1 MREKFSNE
9 LSKLTDNIIQAVQ
22 KLKEKHLDELAK
34 LSKKS
39 KSKLQRTVDSIE
51 QRLQYLLYWKE
62 ALMEKMS
69 EQEILYCS
77 RIKDICEDLQTLSY
91 AKLEIRIQAKLL
103 EIAQKFKNLTCL
115 AELTSNE
122 HLKPVEVRPEKN

>member
-1 MREKFSNE
+1 MTEKFSNE
-9 LSKLTDNIIQAVQ
+9 LSKSTDNIIQAVQ

-39 KSKLQRTVDSIE
+39 KSKLQRTVDSME

-62 ALMEKMS
+62 VLMEKVS

-77 RIKDICEDLQTLSY
+77 RIKEICEDLQNLSY
-91 AKLEIRIQAKLL
+91 SKLEIRIQAKLL
-103 EIAQKFKNLTCL
+103 EIAQKLKNLTCL

-122 HLKPVEVRPEKN
+122 HLKPVKVRKN